1 MLPATP
7 DFFGS
12 EAAVFECGRLEAD
25 SVSAR
30 IFTTHLEAAP
40 VSIALES
47 DPEKGTRT
55 PDRTEFPTRL
65 TASSGPLHCRCAFQ
79 RRLELSSVRGACA
92 VGQVLAI

>member
-47 DPEKGTRT
+47 APDKGH
-55 PDRTEFPTRL
+55 DD
-65 TASSGPLHCRCAFQ
+65 A
-79 RRLELSSVRGACA
+79 
-92 VGQVLAI
+92 